1 MLAVMQHPLDDDVLP
16 DLPHRETLTAL
27 FSSVARHGEWLPPE
41 ELRVVVGFGAAK
53 LDLTQALLAP
63 GVTEFQ
69 VLAVF
74 GSVELFIPADLEV
87 ELDASALF
95 GSVERRDSTGGLGGF
110 LRSQL
115 ARVTGADHEA
125 PEPEDD
131 PPLLRVTG
139 QAIFGSIIVRVR

>member
-1 MLAVMQHPLDDDVLP
+1 MHNPSGDEALP
-16 DLPHRETLTAL
+16 DFPRSERLTAV

-41 ELRVVVGFGAAK
+41 ELRVFAGFGSAK

-69 VLAVF
+69 VYAVF
-74 GSVELFIPADLEV
+74 GSVELLVPPDLEV

-95 GSVERRDSTGGLGGF
+95 GSVERRDARGGVSGF
-110 LRSQL
+110 LSDQL
-115 ARVTGADHEA
+115 RRVTGGEVEA
-125 PEPEDD
+125 PAPDDD
-131 PPLLRVTG
+131 PPLLRITG